1 MKYKVGDKVRVRED
15 LEVDEWYGR
24 EVFVSKMMLLKGK
37 EVTISYIDSYGY
49 YRVKEDSE
57 NLRWTEEMLLPIT
70 KYNIGDKVIV
80 REDLISGE
88 RYGNDVFTSTMVSFK
103 GKVVTI
109 SKVIGFKYE
118 IEEDDKTWNWTDEMF
133 SGKVSED
140 FNPEESVSQSILLK
154 EESSLDI
161 ITVKTSKI
169 KLLLL

>member
-1 MKYKVGDKVRVRED
+1 MGE
-15 LEVDEWYGR
+15 EI
-24 EVFVSKMMLLKGK
+24 FVSQMTPLKGK

-49 YRVKEDSE
+49 YRIKEDSKG
-57 NLRWTEEMLLPIT
+57 LRWTEEMLLPVI
-70 KYNIGDKVIV
+70 KYKIGDKVIV

-88 RYGNDVFTSTMVSFK
+88 QYGKDVFTSAMVSFK

-133 SGKVSED
+133 SGKVSEN
-140 FNPEESVSQSILLK
+140 FSSEEPVLQNIIPEG
-154 EESSLDI
+154 ESSSNI
-161 ITVKTSKI
+161 ITIKTTKL

>member
-15 LEVDEWYGR
+15 LEVNKAYGE
-24 EVFVSKMMLLKGK
+24 EVFVSQMTPFKGK

-49 YRVKEDSE
+49 YRIKEDSKG
-57 NLRWTEEMLLPIT
+57 LRWTDEMLSPVT
-70 KYNIGDKVIV
+70 RYKIGDKVIV

-88 RYGNDVFTSTMVSFK
+88 RYGKDVFTSTMVSFK

-140 FNPEESVSQSILLK
+140 FIPKEPISQSTFPEEK
-154 EESSLDI
+154 GSSDI
-161 ITVKTSKI
+161 ITVKTTKV